1 MAKAKGDDRTG
12 DLFDVERVWPVR
24 APQSLP
30 KALDMKRQI
39 SMSMMEAVRESG
51 KTVPVIAAEMTDL
64 LGDDEVTPQQ
74 LYAYT
79 APSKTTHNISL
90 VRFIAFV
97 RATGCLWLWDVC
109 LQDEG
114 LLLLQGEEARHAQ
127 ASLAEAHARRLM
139 ADAKRIRSQAP
150 LEVRIPRGR
159 K

>member
-1 MAKAKGDDRTG
+1 MVKARGDSQTR

-39 SMSMMEAVRESG
+39 SMSMMEAIRECG
-51 KTVPVIAAEMTDL
+51 KTVPVVAAEMTDL
-64 LGDDEVTPQQ
+64 LGDDEVTSSQ

-79 APSKTTHNISL
+79 APSKTAHNISL

-109 LQDEG
+109 LHDDG
-114 LLLLQGEEARHAQ
+114 VLLLQGEEARHAQ
-127 ASLAEAHARRLM
+127 ASLAEAHGRQLL
-139 ADAKRIRSQAP
+139 ADAKRMRSQAP
-150 LEVRIPRGR
+150 LEVRISRGR